1 MTPVSGH
8 EPFFQQGTSGNSTQK
23 DKILIKYFHET
34 TWIF

>member
-1 MTPVSGH
+1 MPKPGRLSH
-8 EPFFQQGTSGNSTQK
+8 MGTSGNSTQK